1 MIHTLKMVPGT
12 LDEFSRELPGYTATP
27 EGAVAGCIGALMLMA
42 GDPETG
48 LEAMK
53 LLAPGTSESILRLAK
68 GQLTEAPWL
77 ARSYFSGTAPENGYE
92 LPEEIA
98 ISMETNLYSGSPQE
112 GSVKIFVGCSGA
124 DSSRPV
130 TVTRGEDGTWR
141 PREWSSL
148 IVGIRKPL

>member
-1 MIHTLKMVPGT
+1 MNHTLKMVPGT

-27 EGAVAGCIGALMLMA
+27 EGAVAGCIGALILMA
-42 GDPETG
+42 GDPDTG
-48 LEAMK
+48 IEAMR

-68 GQLTEAPWL
+68 GQLKEAPWL
-77 ARSYFSGTAPENGYE
+77 PRSYFSGTAPENGYQ
-92 LPEEIA
+92 LPGEKT
-98 ISMETNLYSGSPQE
+98 ISMETNLYSGSPEE

-130 TVTRGEDGTWR
+130 TVTRGDDGAWR
-141 PREWSSL
+141 PTEWSSL